1 MNSNNDPSIEEVL
14 QEKDS
19 EKQKQKY
26 NDYVSN
32 ITPKSNRFLNC
43 AKAFLVGG
51 AICVVEKALTV
62 FISISAMIRSWRG
75 FIPHYL

>member
-32 ITPKSNRFLNC
+32 ITPKSKCND
-43 AKAFLVGG
+43 
-51 AICVVEKALTV
+51 AL
-62 FISISAMIRSWRG
+62 
-75 FIPHYL
+75 

>member
-26 NDYVSN
+26 MTTSAISRRKAIVS
-32 ITPKSNRFLNC
+32 
-43 AKAFLVGG
+43 
-51 AICVVEKALTV
+51 
-62 FISISAMIRSWRG
+62 
-75 FIPHYL
+75 

>member
-1 MNSNNDPSIEEVL
+1 MNQKNSPQIEEVL

-19 EKQKQKY
+19 EKQKEKY
-26 NDYVSN
+26 NEYVSN

-51 AICVVEKALTV
+51 TICLL
-62 FISISAMIRSWRG
+62 G
-75 FIPHYL
+75 

>member
-1 MNSNNDPSIEEVL
+1 MNQKNSPQIEEVL

-19 EKQKQKY
+19 EKQKEKY
-26 NDYVSN
+26 NEYVSN

-51 AICVVEKALTV
+51 T
-62 FISISAMIRSWRG
+62 ISTLEMIRNWQDFTR
-75 FIPHYL
+75 HYH